1 MQYKLIILQYKWNIF
16 NTNGNYTIEYLKTLY
31 GTNEKKYT
39 IEMKLYNA
47 NVNNRMQMKNDI
59 MQYYNANQTL

>member
-1 MQYKLIILQYKWNIF
+1 MKK
-16 NTNGNYTIEYLKTLY
+16 KT
-31 GTNEKKYT
+31 T

>member
-1 MQYKLIILQYKWNIF
+1 MKYFQYKW
-16 NTNGNYTIEYLKTLY
+16 KLY
-31 GTNEKKYT
+31 NWIPEEFIQYKWKKYT
-39 IEMKLYNA
+39 IQMKLYNA